1 MRIDKFGQQILDQN
15 DLCNAFLSNPELTI
29 KQAIVS
35 QSISFNEVLNLQDV
49 PNLIKYTEPNASIE
63 EFDSQA
69 QSNWYLPEEYQNI
82 DIAKIVLER
91 CTSDSEL
98 QRAGEELIMFQERNL
113 FPLLC
118 YLKYLVDTMRKH
130 NIVWGVGRGSSVASF
145 VLYLLEVHRI
155 NSLHYDLPIEE
166 FLK

>member
-1 MRIDKFGQQILDQN
+1 MKTDIFGQQILDHN
-15 DLCNAFLSNPELTI
+15 DLCSAYLANPELAI
-29 KQAIVS
+29 KQALVA
-35 QSISFNEVLNLQDV
+35 QSISFNEILNLQNI
-49 PNLIKYTEPNASIE
+49 PNLVSYTEPIGTVES
-63 EFDSQA
+63 FDSQA
-69 QSNWYLPEEYQNI
+69 QSNWYMPQEYQNI
-82 DIAKIVLER
+82 DIAQLVLDR
-91 CTSDSEL
+91 CKNDSEL
-98 QRAGEELIMFQERNL
+98 QRAGEELIMFQERKL

-155 NSLHYDLPIEE
+155 NSLHYDLPISE